1 MLSKK
6 EHIIKTLLFGAIVLL
21 LWIPMI
27 QQNFTFYEER
37 PLKGAVVAKEKPQLT
52 VDNWFS
58 GKYQDSLN
66 SFLNQHFG
74 FRNTLVRLNNQKIY
88 ELYNIA
94 KANGVIIGKEN
105 YLYEENYIKAYLGTD
120 FIGEKKIRAHVEQLK
135 FVQDTLKKLNKDI
148 IFILAPGKGSF
159 FPEYIPEDYLAQKK
173 DTTNYQSFLSYFKTN
188 GINYIDFN
196 KWFRVN
202 KGKTSYPLYAK
213 AGIHWSKYS
222 ELIVADSIL
231 NYIENLRK
239 TKLPDIIIDSTYLSD
254 KNLYEDYDIG
264 DGMNLLFDLPTY
276 PMAYSSFHFDKTNA
290 DTSLNLLVV
299 ADSYYWGMYNYGI
312 PNTVFNSNSFWYYN
326 NEIYYPDG
334 SVKSPYEID
343 LEQEIAKTDVF
354 LLLFTDANLHN
365 FDYGFTRDLYH
376 YFIGQNSATDD
387 RIKHYIKA
395 IKNNTEWLNS
405 VKKQAKEQNKPLD
418 KMILENAEYM
428 VNQELEKQ

>member
-27 QQNFTFYEER
+27 QQNILFYEER
-37 PLKGAVVAKEKPQLT
+37 PLKGAIVAKEKPQLT
-52 VDNWFS
+52 INNWFS

-88 ELYNIA
+88 NLYNIA

-120 FIGEKKIRAHVEQLK
+120 FIGEKQIISHVEKLK
-135 FVQDTLKKLNKDI
+135 VVQDSLKKLNKDI

-159 FPEYIPEDYLAQKK
+159 FSEYIPDNYLSQKQ
-173 DTTNYQSFLSYFKTN
+173 DSTNYSYLLKHFKVN
-188 GINYIDFN
+188 GINHIDFN
-196 KWFRVN
+196 KWFRDN
-202 KGKTSYPLYAK
+202 KGKKPYPLYAK

-231 NYIENLRK
+231 SYIENLRK

-276 PMAYSSFHFDKTNA
+276 PMAYSSFHYNKANA

-299 ADSYYWGMYNYGI
+299 ADSYYWGIYNYGI
-312 PNTVFNSNSFWYYN
+312 PNTVFKHNTFWYYN
-326 NEIYYPDG
+326 KEIYHADG
-334 SVKSPYEID
+334 TVKSIYEVD
-343 LEQEIAKTDVF
+343 LEQEINKTDVI

-365 FDYGFTRDLYH
+365 FDYGFTNNLY
-376 YFIGQNSATDD
+376 NSVLGN
-387 RIKHYIKA
+387 KEVFNEKLNHYIQA
-395 IKNNTEWLNS
+395 IKNNAEWLNS

-428 VNQELEKQ
+428 VNQEIEK